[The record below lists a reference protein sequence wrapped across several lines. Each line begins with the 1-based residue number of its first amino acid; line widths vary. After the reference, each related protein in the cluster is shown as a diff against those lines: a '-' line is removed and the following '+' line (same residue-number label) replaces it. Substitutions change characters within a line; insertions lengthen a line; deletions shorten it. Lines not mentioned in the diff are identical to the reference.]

1 MVPHNY
7 SADIP
12 QRMHSRR
19 SHPLFG
25 ALSIEE
31 TRVEERIRTLALCIM
46 AAAVLGATLAYLRAV
61 LVPLVLASATRYLLA
76 FPVDLLTRRPM
87 GCFGVELCA
96 QPVHEPDAPLV
107 VRCLSELFCRLVL
120 PRPLA
125 VLVTLGV
132 TGLACSYIGVLLMDS
147 LRTFS
152 ARADTYSEQVRR
164 LIDGVLAWLD
174 GLELDSLPPL
184 RLEKLHQLVGQVP
197 LTGLVMSVV
206 EGMLSLLSNM
216 LLVLLFTVYL
226 MLGRDAR
233 DGLPADDVLHKVD
246 DRTRA
251 FIRGKVSLSLLV
263 GGLTA
268 LVLWSINL
276 ELWLL
281 FAVLAFLLNFIPNI
295 GAVVATLLPL
305 PVAAF
310 DPGQTS
316 LSVFLSFALPMGV
329 HLAVGSVLEPL
340 IFGNSLDLHPV
351 VVLLSLMMWGTI
363 WGVPGLV
370 LAVPLTAIMR
380 IHLAHIDHPLP
391 RYLARVLV
399 GREVRR
405 DPLLG
410 SDAGSTLGDGSTTV
424 DDGSDLAS
432 LPGSTFDSG
441 GEEMGAHG
449 AHGGSPPLG
458 LDEDGEEEEADA
470 GEEVGLLGG
479 TGRSPPR
486 GGARGAARDLKGL
499 FGSRSLQRGDLV

>member
-1 MVPHNY
+1 MVPHSY
-7 SADIP
+7 SIP

-233 DGLPADDVLHKVD
+233 EGLPADDVLHKVD

-268 LVLWSINL
+268 LVLWCGSPSRPSAGPRSAGRLKAAWSRTHGAGRSINL

-340 IFGNSLDLHPV
+340 VFGNSLDLHPV

-399 GREVRR
+399 GREETAPHTPR
-405 DPLLG
+405 
-410 SDAGSTLGDGSTTV
+410 
-424 DDGSDLAS
+424 
-432 LPGSTFDSG
+432 F
-441 GEEMGAHG
+441 
-449 AHGGSPPLG
+449 PPH
-458 LDEDGEEEEADA
+458 
-470 GEEVGLLGG
+470 
-479 TGRSPPR
+479 TRP
-486 GGARGAARDLKGL
+486 
-499 FGSRSLQRGDLV
+499 